1 MSSDGRLKRWLKK
14 KLGIPSLDYRLQRL
28 EELEHFTLA
37 NIVDKLS
44 ESMIILAG
52 NNQTLENVNITVPLD
67 KSGVLVLGD
76 NTLIRG
82 SKVEATPYRIVKE
95 PL

>member
-1 MSSDGRLKRWLKK
+1 MINWLKK

-44 ESMIILAG
+44 ESMIVLAG
-52 NNQTLENVNITVPLD
+52 NNQMLENVNITVPFD
-67 KSGVLVLGD
+67 KNGVLVLGD
-76 NTLIRG
+76 HTIIRG
-82 SKVEATPYRIVKE
+82 NKVDATPYRIIKE
-95 PL
+95 PI